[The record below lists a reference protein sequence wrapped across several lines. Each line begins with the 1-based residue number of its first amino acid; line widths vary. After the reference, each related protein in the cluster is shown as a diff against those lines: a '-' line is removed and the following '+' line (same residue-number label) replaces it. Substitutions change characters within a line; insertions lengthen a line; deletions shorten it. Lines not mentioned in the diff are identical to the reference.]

1 MDFELTTVIN
11 RPLEE
16 VFAFF
21 KDVDQHAGQEG
32 TIVPVYDK
40 ITPGPV
46 GVGTRYREV
55 VRLMPFATG
64 EILTEVVGYE
74 PDRRLAYRYVALGMA
89 GELTYWF
96 EAVEQGA
103 RLVQQQ
109 SLRPEGLLRLFSP
122 MIGAVFSRMVRRRL
136 VGIKSFLE
144 SEARV

>member
-1 MDFELTTVIN
+1 MEFELTAVIN

-21 KDVDQHAGQEG
+21 RDVDQHAGQKG

-55 VRLMPFATG
+55 VQVMPFVTG

-74 PDRRLAYRYVALGMA
+74 PSRRLAYRYVALGMA
-89 GELTYWF
+89 GELTYCF
-96 EAVEQGA
+96 EAVKEGT
-103 RLVQQQ
+103 RMVQRQ
-109 SLRPEGLLRLFSP
+109 SLRPGGSSP
-122 MIGAVFSRMVRRRL
+122 
-136 VGIKSFLE
+136 
-144 SEARV
+144 